1 MKGQSGG
8 QVPTVDFE
16 RARKLYGALSSA
28 IRSGLVAS
36 CHDCS
41 DGGLGA
47 ALAESALGGSLGM
60 HVDLSGLGVDSNT
73 VALFSESQSR
83 FVVTVESAQ
92 TAAFESLFAGLP
104 VRRIGE
110 VRADAAFR
118 VTGRDGLDASMPI
131 DELRTAW
138 KSPMQW

>member
-1 MKGQSGG
+1 
-8 QVPTVDFE
+8 
-16 RARKLYGALSSA
+16 
-28 IRSGLVAS
+28 
-36 CHDCS
+36 
-41 DGGLGA
+41 
-47 ALAESALGGSLGM
+47 
-60 HVDLSGLGVDSNT
+60 
-73 VALFSESQSR
+73 
-83 FVVTVESAQ
+83 VVTVESAQ